1 MMIRLTRLANGLT
14 VASDPMDSVES
25 VSVGV
30 YVGVGTRQERAEHN
44 GVAHLLE
51 HMAFKGTTTRS
62 ARDIAEQVEAV
73 GGIMNAHTGREQT
86 AYYVKLLRDDLPLGV
101 DLLADIL
108 LNSVFDPDELDRERG
123 VILQELGQVEDT
135 PDDVIFDHFQA
146 AAFPA
151 QALGR
156 PVLGTADIIRNVPR
170 TAVIDYQRRHYG
182 ASTMV
187 VAAAGRVDHDRLVAL
202 VERAFGPLSA
212 AAENAHDPAQYR
224 GGADRR
230 DSDLEQVH
238 VVLGYPGVAFA
249 DPDYYT
255 ASILSTLLGGG
266 MSSRLFQEVRER
278 RGLCY
283 TISSF
288 ASSYLDGGIF
298 GVYAGTG
305 QREIAELMPVL
316 AEELAKVGTPPP
328 DDEVRRARAQIKAGL
343 LMSLESTNARSDAL
357 ATQLLIWGRPIP
369 VEEIAQRIDA
379 VGAEDI
385 ARVARRLLSGPLT
398 LAAMGP
404 LGRLEP
410 NARIAERFAT
420 RIAA

>member
-1 MMIRLTRLANGLT
+1 MVHLTRLANGLI

-30 YVGVGTRQERAEHN
+30 YVGVGTRHERAEHN

-86 AYYVKLLRDDLPLGV
+86 AYYVKLLKEDLALGV

-108 LNSVFDPDELDRERG
+108 INSLYDPDELDRERG
-123 VILQELGQVEDT
+123 VILQEIGQVEDT

-146 AAFPA
+146 AAYPQ

-156 PVLGTADIIRNVPR
+156 PVLGTADIIKNVPR
-170 TAVIDYQRRHYG
+170 KAVVDYQRRHYG

-187 VAAAGRVDHDRLVAL
+187 VAASGRLEHERLVKL
-202 VERAFGPLSA
+202 VERAFGTLGA
-212 AAENAHDPAQYR
+212 VGENAHDVGRYR

-238 VVLGYPGVAFA
+238 VVLGYPGVSFT
-249 DPDYYT
+249 DPDYYAVST
-255 ASILSTLLGGG
+255 LSTLLGGG

-283 TISSF
+283 AISSF
-288 ASSYLDGGIF
+288 AASYLDGGLF
-298 GVYAGTG
+298 GVYTGTG
-305 QREIAELMPVL
+305 ESEIAELMPVL
-316 AEELAKVGTPPP
+316 AEELVKIGTPPP
-328 DDEVRRARAQIKAGL
+328 EDEVRRARAQMKAGL
-343 LMSLESTNARSDAL
+343 LMSLESTNARADGL
-357 ATQLLIWGRPIP
+357 ATQLLIYGRPVP
-369 VEEIAQRIDA
+369 VEEIAARIDA
-379 VGAEDI
+379 VSAEDI
-385 ARVARRLLSGPLT
+385 ARVARRLLAGPLT
-398 LAAMGP
+398 LTAMGP
-404 LGRLEP
+404 LGRLES

-420 RIAA
+420 NIAA